1 MCLEEFN
8 TFLYLLPI
16 NHNTNNV
23 ISAEKLHEILTDLR
37 VKLFTF
43 PMKFHS

>member
-23 ISAEKLHEILTDLR
+23 ISAVKLHEEIFTDLQ
-37 VKLFTF
+37 VKSGQV
-43 PMKFHS
+43 K